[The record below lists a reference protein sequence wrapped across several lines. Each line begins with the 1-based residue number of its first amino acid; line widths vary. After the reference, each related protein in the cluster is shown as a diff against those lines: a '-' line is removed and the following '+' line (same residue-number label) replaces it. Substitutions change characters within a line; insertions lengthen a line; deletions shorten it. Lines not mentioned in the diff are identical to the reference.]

1 MKNLQKVLAKLKKAL
16 AVAPVETTEPGIET
30 DVVYDAVDETV
41 DTTAIV
47 NLTRVICSGVKD
59 GVQYTITERDIIEA
73 TMCGEAAACSGED
86 KMRTLAVAYNRARA
100 KPQKF
105 TRGNFKFSGIVATL
119 VKLKQYSCWND
130 GQYSGIANNA
140 FESCDNLKERVDYLK
155 GKCLPGSTLPAVGE
169 TETRQKLIELGFDG
183 PTDPAAPG
191 YEKHRDARYV
201 FHYSTPAAFKKQ
213 GNECLK
219 SLDLSPGKK
228 YEISFSEYDPILDN
242 ERKPMRFKDG
252 SEKCFKRSYKS
263 IVATDGCHSYA
274 SNLDKPYRENSGSTI
289 VPCPP
294 GTGLRRVCD
303 SAMPIAPPPENPQP

>member
-16 AVAPVETTEPGIET
+16 AVAPVETTEPGLET
-30 DVVYDAVDETV
+30 DVVYDTVEETV

-47 NLTRVICSGVKD
+47 NLTRVICSGVKG

-73 TMCGEAAACSGED
+73 TMCGEAATCSGED
-86 KMRTLAVAYNRARA
+86 KMRILAVAYNRARA
-100 KPQKF
+100 RPQTS
-105 TRGNFKFSGIVATL
+105 TRGRYQFHGIVANL
-119 VKLKQYSCWND
+119 VKLEQYSCWND
-130 GQYSGIANNA
+130 GHYSGIASNA
-140 FESCDNLKERVDYLK
+140 FDSCDNLKERVDYLK
-155 GKCLPGSTLPAVGE
+155 GLCLSGSTLPAVGE
-169 TETRQKLIELGFDG
+169 TETRQKLIELGFNG
-183 PTDPAAPG
+183 PTDPAATG

-228 YEISFSEYDPILDN
+228 YEISFSEYDPIKDKN
-242 ERKPMRFKDG
+242 GKPSLFADG
-252 SEKCFKRSYKS
+252 NQKCKKRSYKS

-274 SNLDKPYRENSGSTI
+274 SNLDKPYRENSDPTT

-303 SAMPIAPPPENPQP
+303 GVMPIAS